1 MDFLNVSTSPVLFT
15 MSQLFNTNIFGDI
28 QIWYALLIIF
38 SVWIINWGRSHL
50 PGFVGWIVGFALVYL
65 TIWTHP
71 TLVWLVAAIIFLS
84 IFGEGIRNA
93 VGLGGD

>member
-1 MDFLNVSTSPVLFT
+1 MDFLSISAGPALFT
-15 MSQLFNTNIFGDI
+15 MSQLFNINIFGDI

-38 SVWIINWGRSHL
+38 SVWIINWGRTHL
-50 PGFVGWIVGFALVYL
+50 PGFVGWIVGLALVYL

-71 TLVWLVAAIIFLS
+71 TLVWIIAIIILLS